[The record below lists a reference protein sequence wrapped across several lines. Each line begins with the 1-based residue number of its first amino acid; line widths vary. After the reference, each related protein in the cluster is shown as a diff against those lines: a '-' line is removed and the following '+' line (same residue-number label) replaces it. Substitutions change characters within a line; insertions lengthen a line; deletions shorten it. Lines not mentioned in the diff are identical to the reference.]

1 MNATTT
7 DAFVHGLRVGCV
19 VAAGVALAGAVAA
32 VALLPSRPPAA
43 AAPGQLTLPAGDRTL
58 PAGDRTLPAGDRSGV
73 DPDETLGVRPRGGPR
88 R

>member
-1 MNATTT
+1 VTTT

-43 AAPGQLTLPAGDRTL
+43 AVPGELTLPAGDRTL
-58 PAGDRTLPAGDRSGV
+58 PAGDRTLPAG
-73 DPDETLGVRPRGGPR
+73 ERPSITSERTAR
-88 R
+88 